1 MLRNIPF
8 PRFMKHFLR
17 IFALTLFAF
26 AGTTFAD
33 DFKSTIIAMGG
44 TLPTPI
50 HVSGD
55 QFLVIRNFTQDG
67 GTTRGLVNVYQIA
80 TGLNA
85 NVLAAT
91 IIDPMNP
98 PVLEVINNVVIAGPA
113 NVSVSCGDGIDCFIT
128 YRKDSQ

>member
-1 MLRNIPF
+1 
-8 PRFMKHFLR
+8 MKS
-17 IFALTLFAF
+17 LFARFLAALFCFVF
-26 AGTTFAD
+26 AGLALAG
-33 DFKSTIIAMGG
+33 DFKSAIIATGD

-80 TGLNA
+80 TGQSA

-91 IIDPMNP
+91 IIDPNNP
-98 PVLEVINNVVIAGPA
+98 PALEVINNVVIAGPA
-113 NVSVSCGDGIDCFIT
+113 NVTVMCGDGTNCFIT
-128 YRKDSQ
+128 YKKGSE